1 VESEPQTATRAT
13 DGLRLA
19 VFTVAL
25 LFIGALGVLT
35 VRDIRMHGATPVD
48 VLAIAILV
56 VFTTGIV
63 GALLHPPRR

>member
-1 VESEPQTATRAT
+1 VRT
-13 DGLRLA
+13 A

-25 LFIGALGVLT
+25 LFIVALGVLT

-48 VLAIAILV
+48 VLAV
-56 VFTTGIV
+56 VVVVLFTTGIV